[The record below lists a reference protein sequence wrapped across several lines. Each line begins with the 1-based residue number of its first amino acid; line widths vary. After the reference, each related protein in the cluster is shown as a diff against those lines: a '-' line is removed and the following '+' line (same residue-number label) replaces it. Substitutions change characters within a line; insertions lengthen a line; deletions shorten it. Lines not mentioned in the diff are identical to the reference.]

1 MAKKVRPNRGGLA
14 KRDKPE
20 QGGEGVTKSGFRK
33 LNETVYN
40 FGWLHLALDTCGP
53 MWWLFQIDKL

>member
-40 FGWLHLALDTCGP
+40 FGWLHLALGH
-53 MWWLFQIDKL
+53 MWSHVVVV